1 MDVRDPQILLPRL
14 VSTCASSGI
23 AASNLNGSSF
33 SVSSFFKKS
42 SVYYASETSQLIK
55 YHRDLFI
62 AKLSS
67 IQQ

>member
-23 AASNLNGSSF
+23 AASNLNRYSF
-33 SVSSFFKKS
+33 SFSSFFMKS
-42 SVYYASETSQLIK
+42 SVYYASETSLLIK
-55 YHRDLFI
+55 YRGDLFI

-67 IQQ
+67 IHQ